1 MKFLEENGLVYDKP
15 TKNGNYNISQKK
27 PEVVSS
33 RIDQTPLSN
42 FPNNFCIDHP
52 RLTKQSFHNTLSN
65 LTRNSPKANKPD
77 KHQQKIPYWKLF
89 KIFSLI

>member
-1 MKFLEENGLVYDKP
+1 MEIIIFLKKSQKLCRLESIKP
-15 TKNGNYNISQKK
+15 FYQISQIT
-27 PEVVSS
+27 SALTTQ
-33 RIDQTPLSN
+33 DLQSN
-42 FPNNFCIDHP
+42 LFIINTGTDTLEKFIHD
-52 RLTKQSFHNTLSN
+52 TLSN